1 MQVVGGAD
9 DGAGGERFVGTGEPI
24 EVPSSASSLC
34 VVARSINDSGQ
45 VSTDAGPVCSG

>member
-9 DGAGGERFVGTGEPI
+9 DGTGGERYVGTGDPI
-24 EVPSSASSLC
+24 EVPSTEPSVC
-34 VVARSINDSGQ
+34 VVARSMNDSGQ